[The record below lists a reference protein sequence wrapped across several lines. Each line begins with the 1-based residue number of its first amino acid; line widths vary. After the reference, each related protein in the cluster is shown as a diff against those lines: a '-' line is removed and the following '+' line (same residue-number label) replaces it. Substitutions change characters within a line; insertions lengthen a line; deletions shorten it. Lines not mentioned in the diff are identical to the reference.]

1 MPDDEVEKAEGSK
14 EKKVEEDIFVGLT
27 DFNEVVKTHCALEL
41 GYEGQFIFAQESH
54 QEDKTSKEKFQ
65 FPICVFKSG

>member
-1 MPDDEVEKAEGSK
+1 MTRWRRPRALRRRKI
-14 EKKVEEDIFVGLT
+14 EEDIFVGLN
-27 DFNEVVKTHCALEL
+27 DYNKVVNAHCALEL

>member
-1 MPDDEVEKAEGSK
+1 MVKA
-14 EKKVEEDIFVGLT
+14 
-27 DFNEVVKTHCALEL
+27 HCALEL

-65 FPICVFKSG
+65 FPICVFKSGWFCTFTESHIVLSDWCMYEGESDGNF